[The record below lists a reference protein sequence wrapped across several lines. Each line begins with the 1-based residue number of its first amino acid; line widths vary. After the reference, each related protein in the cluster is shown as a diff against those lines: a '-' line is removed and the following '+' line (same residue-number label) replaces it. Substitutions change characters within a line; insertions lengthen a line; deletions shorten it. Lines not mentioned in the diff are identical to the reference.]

1 VKIPPWQD
9 EGDDEVLPSGCT
21 DLSDPRVL
29 TVETPARMPDYDKG
43 CTVAVVAVV
52 FGCVE
57 GRIPIANIQRVD

>member
-1 VKIPPWQD
+1 M
-9 EGDDEVLPSGCT
+9 
-21 DLSDPRVL
+21 SDPRVL